1 MNFETNTAPTLA
13 SSALLVD
20 LRISQ
25 ATLRKLDKRA
35 SQEVVNTNNAKS
47 GVANVHKALLG
58 DSNIFQ
64 AIGKHVG
71 NARNLHVNMT
81 TPWSDGGQRL
91 IPTKRYFEYTKTMS
105 NMQNEFFNLCEKFF
119 IEYPNQVEQAKIKLG
134 DLFNK
139 SDYPTLDELKLKFA
153 WNVYTFPCPDAGDIR
168 VDLPAEALKQ
178 VRDDCEASYNG
189 MITKSMNDVWT
200 RIHEALTKMS
210 RTIDFGDDEK
220 KSIFRDTL
228 VSNVTSIV
236 DMLDDFNLD
245 NNPEKEKIRQQLE
258 YTFQGVTPDALRED
272 AHFRAQTKK
281 NVDDILKSLPSI
293 GI

>member
-1 MNFETNTAPTLA
+1 MNFETTAPTLA

-105 NMQNEFFNLCEKFF
+105 DMQSEFFNLCEKFF
-119 IEYPNQVEQAKIKLG
+119 VEYEFQVEQAKIKLG

-139 SDYPTLDELKLKFA
+139 SDYPTLEELKLKFA

-178 VRDDCEASYNG
+178 VQEDCEASYNS

-200 RIHEALTKMS
+200 RLHDALTRMS
-210 RTIDFGDDEK
+210 ERLAISSDGK
-220 KSIFRDTL
+220 KEIFRDSL
-228 VSNVTSIV
+228 VSNVV
-236 DMLDDFNLD
+236 DMVELLDVCNVTGNVQMTTMRDKLSD
-245 NNPEKEKIRQQLE
+245 AM
-258 YTFQGVTPDALRED
+258 YGVTAEILRED
-272 AHFRAQTKK
+272 EHTRAQTKRT
-281 NVDDILKSLPSI
+281 VDQVIASLPSLDV
-293 GI
+293 